1 MEGVVRICKEANVQ
15 CEWVDVDTF
24 VDTSHTMLSM
34 QSAQQIVA
42 AVAVLWGAAF
52 VVRTLRKLLARDI

>member
-1 MEGVVRICKEANVQ
+1 MEANAQ
-15 CEWVDVDTF
+15 CEWVDVDTI
-24 VDTSHTMLSM
+24 VDTTQTTLSM
-34 QSAQQIVA
+34 QGAQQIVA